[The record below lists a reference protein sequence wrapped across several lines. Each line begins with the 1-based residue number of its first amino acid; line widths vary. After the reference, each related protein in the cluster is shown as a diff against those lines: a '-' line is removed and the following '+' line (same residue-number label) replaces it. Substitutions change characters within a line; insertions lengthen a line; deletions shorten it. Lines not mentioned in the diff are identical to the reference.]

1 MNQKLTQSFLDHL
14 LLKMTN
20 DELHEIVIKL
30 SKKVELLE
38 NEITQLKHKSAKKS
52 KKYDI
57 SELIPKPNITLSQWI
72 DELTVKEDYIHD
84 IFEPGY
90 GVIYA
95 FKRCILDNIN
105 KSKTN
110 FVEKLP
116 FYKHNKN
123 GELFIYNIKNNNYD
137 MDYETYEWSIFN
149 ITTIELITKCIWLK
163 FLKIYMENEC
173 KFSNN
178 EDIRDLQKQKIMSM
192 RIQLYEIEKNRRELI
207 RWFIRLF

>member
-1 MNQKLTQSFLDHL
+1 
-14 LLKMTN
+14 MTN
-20 DELHEIVIKL
+20 EELHEIVIKL

-38 NEITQLKHKSAKKS
+38 NEITQLKNNNITKR

-57 SELIPKPNITLSQWI
+57 SELIPKPNITLSEWM
-72 DELTVKEDYIHD
+72 DELIVKEDYIND

-90 GVIYA
+90 GVIHA
-95 FKRCILDNIN
+95 FKRCILENIN

-123 GELFIYNIKNNNYD
+123 GDLFIYNIKNNNYD
-137 MDYETYEWSIFN
+137 VDRDINEREWSIFN

-163 FLKIYMENEC
+163 FLKIYMENEY
-173 KFSNN
+173 KFSDN

-192 RIQLYEIEKNRRELI
+192 RIHLYEIEKNRRELI

>member
-1 MNQKLTQSFLDHL
+1 
-14 LLKMTN
+14 MTN
-20 DELHEIVIKL
+20 DELYEIVIKL

-38 NEITQLKHKSAKKS
+38 NEITQLKSKSAKS

-57 SELIPKPNITLSQWI
+57 SELIPKPNITLSQWM
-72 DELTVKEDYIHD
+72 DELIVKEDYIHD

-90 GVIYA
+90 GVIHA
-95 FKRCILDNIN
+95 FKRCILENIN
-105 KSKTN
+105 KTN

-123 GELFIYNIKNNNYD
+123 GDLFIYNIKNNN
-137 MDYETYEWSIFN
+137 MDYETNQCEWSIFN
-149 ITTIELITKCIWLK
+149 TTTIELITKCIWLK
-163 FLKIYMENEC
+163 FLKIYMENEY
-173 KFSNN
+173 KFSDN

-192 RIQLYEIEKNRRELI
+192 RIHLYEIEKNRRELI